1 MTYASTTGL
10 SRTNSYGRNQNNI
23 DYLNRRLVLGPISN
37 FVILLVLT
45 CLLAV
50 FYLSQVTK
58 TNSYSYII
66 NDFDGRHQTLV
77 DEHRSLVIRAA
88 QLKATGRINHSL
100 AETNLVEPAA
110 VYYVT
115 D

>member
-1 MTYASTTGL
+1 MTFAATTGL
-10 SRTNSYGRNQNNI
+10 TRNSSYGRNQNNV

-37 FVILLVLT
+37 FVVLAVLT

-58 TNSYSYII
+58 TNSYSYVI
-66 NDFDGRHQTLV
+66 NDSNQQQQALEEDY
-77 DEHRSLVIRAA
+77 RSLLIESA
-88 QLKATGRINHSL
+88 QLRSNSRIGAQLGQFDLTQPKNVEL
-100 AETNLVEPAA
+100 A
-110 VYYVT
+110 